1 MPIAIV
7 NNQDHSHMRVRPP
20 ADFKFLSDVHMLPLV
35 LQECGHA
42 GNEYPVVFTKKEGSK
57 RLQLVAV
64 FSLSAG
70 RNAFVT
76 EGMWHGL
83 YLPAIVQN
91 LPFKLVND
99 MQDSSQLVLGVD
111 TASEL
116 VSESEGER
124 LFDDAGD
131 ETEYLQRV
139 KESLGTYYEHDR
151 ITQAAIEVL
160 EELELLV
167 EAQLTVTVGDQS
179 VGVNGVYTTDIVKL
193 KELDDDK
200 FNDLRDKDILPLLYA
215 QIFSINQFHRLAR
228 YESLNG

>member
-1 MPIAIV
+1 
-7 NNQDHSHMRVRPP
+7 
-20 ADFKFLSDVHMLPLV
+20 
-35 LQECGHA
+35 
-42 GNEYPVVFTKKEGSK
+42 
-57 RLQLVAV
+57 
-64 FSLSAG
+64 
-70 RNAFVT
+70 
-76 EGMWHGL
+76 MWHGL

-99 MQDSSQLVLGVD
+99 MQDSSQLVLGMD

-160 EELELLV
+160 EELDLLV
-167 EAQLTVTVGDQS
+167 EAQLTVTVGDKS

-200 FNDLRDKDILPLLYA
+200 FNELRDKDILPLLYA